1 MPRRLC
7 HGPRNC
13 KPHPRRMLGP
23 SPGYRRHVHWY
34 DMTNERIRKLT
45 DGDLLQACRA
55 KADAGSTFVDTN
67 LAEERRKVTEY
78 YMGKRPLQSR
88 EGGSKFV
95 SQDVYLSVET
105 MKSEIVE
112 TFGAG
117 SQIVAFRP
125 VTGDD
130 VPLATLERKRT
141 RLNYSH

>member
-1 MPRRLC
+1 
-7 HGPRNC
+7 
-13 KPHPRRMLGP
+13 
-23 SPGYRRHVHWY
+23 
-34 DMTNERIRKLT
+34 MTNERIRKLT
-45 DGDLLQACRA
+45 DEDLLQACRA

-112 TFGAG
+112 IRSEEHT
-117 SQIVAFRP
+117 SELQPLMRN
-125 VTGDD
+125 TYD
-130 VPLATLERKRT
+130 VYC
-141 RLNYSH
+141 LNKN

>member
-1 MPRRLC
+1 
-7 HGPRNC
+7 
-13 KPHPRRMLGP
+13 
-23 SPGYRRHVHWY
+23 
-34 DMTNERIRKLT
+34 MTNERIRKLT
-45 DGDLLQACRA
+45 DEDLLQACRA

-117 SQIVAFRP
+117 SQIVAFSP

-130 VPLATLERKRT
+130 VPLAKTGRASCRERGGQ
-141 RLNYSH
+141 Y

>member
-1 MPRRLC
+1 MMIVVVFRY
-7 HGPRNC
+7 NFFF
-13 KPHPRRMLGP
+13 KQKTAYEM
-23 SPGYRRHVHWY
+23 
-34 DMTNERIRKLT
+34 RIS
-45 DGDLLQACRA
+45 DWSSDVCSSDL
-55 KADAGSTFVDTN
+55 

-117 SQIVAFRP
+117 SQIVAFSP

-130 VPLATLERKRT
+130 VPLAKQAPS
-141 RLNYSH
+141 YSE